1 MTKPAVLVV
10 GQLPPKI
17 MQALDDAYILHRYWT
32 FEDKEK
38 RLAEVADEVRG
49 IATTGHYG
57 ASREMIFALPNLEV
71 ISSFGV
77 GTDAIDIPAATEK
90 GVPVTNTPDVLTD
103 DVANTAVMMLLA
115 VSRDLVQADSYVR
128 AGKWVTD
135 GNMAL
140 TRAIR
145 GKTVGIIGLGR
156 IGADIARKLDVF
168 GMNIVWHGPRPKPG
182 VSYKYYDN
190 AVQMAADS
198 DYLVVACPGGASTH
212 HIVNADV
219 LKALGPTGSLINISR
234 GSCVDEAALVEAM
247 ENGTIGWAGLDVFAN
262 EPQVPATFVSSDR
275 TLLLPHVGS
284 ATEETRAAMGNLVIE
299 NLALHFAGKPLAT
312 QVNQL

>member
-10 GQLPPKI
+10 GELPPKI

-32 FEDKEK
+32 FEDKK
-38 RLAEVADEVRG
+38 KGLAAVADSVRG

-57 ASREMIFALPNLEV
+57 ASREMIFALPNLEI

-77 GTDAIDIPAATEK
+77 GTDAIDIPAASER

-103 DVANTAVMMLLA
+103 DVANTAVMVLLA
-115 VSRDLVQADSYVR
+115 VSRDLVQADRYVR
-128 AGKWVTD
+128 AGKWASD
-135 GNMAL
+135 GNMPL
-140 TRAIR
+140 TRAVR

-168 GMNIVWHGPRPKPG
+168 GVKIVWHGPRPKPD
-182 VSYKYYDN
+182 VSYKYYDD
-190 AVQMAADS
+190 VVRMAAEA

-212 HIVNADV
+212 HVVNAEV
-219 LKALGPTGSLINISR
+219 LKALGPQGSLINISR
-234 GSCVDEAALVEAM
+234 GSCVDEDALVAAVK
-247 ENGTIGWAGLDVFAN
+247 NGAIGWAGLDVFAK
-262 EPQVPATFVSSDR
+262 EPHVPAELVASDR
-275 TLLLPHVGS
+275 TVLLPHVGS

-299 NLALHFAGKPLAT
+299 NLALHFAGKPLVT
-312 QVNQL
+312 QVPPQ

>member
-10 GQLPPKI
+10 GEMPPKI

-32 FEDKEK
+32 FEDKKKE
-38 RLAEVADEVRG
+38 LEAIADSIRG

-57 ASREMIFALPNLEV
+57 ASRDMISALPNLEI

-77 GTDAIDIPAATEK
+77 GTDAIDIPAASEV

-115 VSRDLVQADSYVR
+115 VSRDLVQADRYVR
-128 AGKWVTD
+128 AGKWVSD
-135 GNMAL
+135 GNMSL

-145 GKTVGIIGLGR
+145 GKTAGIVGLGR

-168 GMNIVWHGPRPKPG
+168 GMNIVWHGPRAKPD
-182 VSYKYYDN
+182 VAYRFYDDI
-190 AVQMAADS
+190 VQMAAES
-198 DYLVVACPGGASTH
+198 DYLVVACPGGESTH

-219 LKALGPTGSLINISR
+219 LKALGKDGTLINISR
-234 GSCVDEAALVEAM
+234 GSCVDEDALVSAM
-247 ENGTIGWAGLDVFAN
+247 DNGTIGWAGLDVFAK
-262 EPQVPATFVSSDR
+262 EPHVPASFVESDR

-284 ATEETRAAMGNLVIE
+284 ATEETRAAMGNLVVE

-312 QVNQL
+312 QVPPQ

>member
-10 GQLPPKI
+10 GELPPKI
-17 MQALDDAYILHRYWT
+17 MQALDDAYILHRCWT
-32 FEDKEK
+32 FEDKK
-38 RLAEVADEVRG
+38 KGLAAVADSVRG

-57 ASREMIFALPNLEV
+57 ASREMIFALPNLEI

-77 GTDAIDIPAATEK
+77 GTDAIDIPAASER

-115 VSRDLVQADSYVR
+115 VSRDLVQADRYVR
-128 AGKWVTD
+128 AGKWVSN
-135 GNMAL
+135 GNMPL

-145 GKTVGIIGLGR
+145 GKTVGVIGLGR

-168 GMNIVWHGPRPKPG
+168 GVTVVWHGPRPKPD
-182 VSYKYYDN
+182 VPYKYYDN
-190 AVQMAADS
+190 VVRMAADT

-212 HIVNADV
+212 HVVNADV
-219 LKALGPTGSLINISR
+219 LKALGPAGSLINISR
-234 GSCVDEAALVEAM
+234 GSCVDEDALVAAVKD
-247 ENGTIGWAGLDVFAN
+247 GVIGWAGLDVFAK
-262 EPQVPATFVSSDR
+262 EPHVPADLVASDR

-312 QVNQL
+312 QVPPQ